1 MLGVGLRG
9 RKEGVTLGSVMYEV
23 NVVYLHGIWL
33 HSEMFCESLHMQKD
47 SCEAVVGVV
56 FFGQNHNDGHQKV
69 MLGQNRNVCELNR
82 SRQR

>member
-33 HSEMFCESLHMQKD
+33 HSEIFVSLSTCRRTRVKLLLVLFSLDKITMMAIK
-47 SCEAVVGVV
+47 
-56 FFGQNHNDGHQKV
+56 K
-69 MLGQNRNVCELNR
+69 
-82 SRQR
+82 